1 MSYIDLHTHL
11 NLAAFADDYNDVA
24 KRAYEAGVSMINVG
38 TMYATSKRTVEL
50 AHELNTEVTHE
61 QYVFATV
68 GLHPVHT
75 SASYHD
81 TEELGGEGKAFTSKG
96 EVLDYDAYKELAQ
109 DKYVLAIGECG
120 LDYYR
125 VLDKEAHKKQIESFE
140 QQIALAN
147 ELNKPLMLH
156 IRSGEAGNA
165 YQDALGILKRHA
177 KVSGNSHFFAG
188 SLEDAKGFWDMG
200 YSTSFTGV
208 LTFTSDYDELVK
220 AVPKDLIHAE
230 TDAPYVA
237 PKPHR
242 GSRNEPAYVVEVV
255 KRMAELRGVREEEWA
270 AQLWSNA
277 AAMFGVQ

>member
-1 MSYIDLHTHL
+1 MKFVDAHTHL
-11 NLAAFADDYNDVA
+11 NLAAFTEDYTDVA
-24 KRAYEAGVSMINVG
+24 KRAHEAGVAMITVG
-38 TMYATSKRTVEL
+38 TMRTTSEIAVRMADEL
-50 AHELNTEVTHE
+50 RE
-61 QYVFATV
+61 QHVYATV
-68 GLHPVHT
+68 GIHPVHANK
-75 SASYHD
+75 SFHD
-81 TEELGGEGKAFTSKG
+81 TKELGGEGKAFTSKG
-96 EVLDYDAYKELAQ
+96 EDFDYDVYKELAQ
-109 DKYVLAIGECG
+109 HERVVAIGECG

-125 VLDKEAHKKQIESFE
+125 VLEKEAYKKQVEVFE

-242 GSRNEPAYVVEVV
+242 GKRNEPVYVIEVV
-255 KRMAELRGVREEEWA
+255 QRMAELRGVSEEEWA

-277 AAMFGVQ
+277 QVMFGVK